1 MLVVWKI
8 TKHFL
13 FIIVA
18 EPKAVA
24 ASGISL
30 NFYAFVA

>member
-1 MLVVWKI
+1 MLVAWKI

>member
-8 TKHFL
+8 TKQFL
-13 FIIVA
+13 FIIVP
-18 EPKAVA
+18 EQKPVA